1 MYSGPLSVLPPKMEQ
16 GLLEIEG
23 RARQIPQDRIVVIEG
38 SGDMQGKVPL
48 IGDPTRFALVNLG
61 KVGDST

>member
-1 MYSGPLSVLPPKMEQ
+1 MEKD
-16 GLLEIEG
+16 LLEIQR
-23 RARQIPQDRIVVIEG
+23 RAREISQDGILVFEG

-48 IGDPTRFALVNLG
+48 LGDPRSFALVNLG